1 MEDATILYFLS
12 SAVLFAA
19 FLQLLRSG
27 RKRVNL
33 PPSGPY
39 RLPIIG
45 HLHHIL
51 SSPLPLHQTLARLA
65 SDHGPVLLLRFGSRP
80 VLVVS
85 SPSAA
90 EECLA
95 KNDVVFANRPRLLMG
110 KHLSYNYTN
119 LSSASYGPYWRNLR
133 RFSTLEI
140 FSSARTAAL
149 SSLRAGEVRAML
161 RQLFRSSASG
171 GEQSCS
177 VDMHVK
183 FAELTTNMMM
193 QMIAGRRYYGES
205 GLVGVEEGLRFRRII
220 EEAFYLSGASN
231 PEDYLPVM
239 KWLGINPLKKR
250 MVKLEEE
257 IDELLQDMVD
267 DQRRHYVERQR
278 QGEEKKTL
286 VHVMLSLQEKDP
298 QFYTDVLI
306 KGTILMLITAGTDT
320 SAGTMEWVLSLLLN
334 HPEVLKKVRA
344 EMDTHV
350 GHDRLLADSDL
361 PNLPYLHNVIKETLR
376 LFPAGPL
383 LAPHESSTECN
394 VAGYDIPR
402 GTMLLVNV
410 YAIHRDPDVWEDPT
424 SFRPERFEGD
434 GAESKGFKH
443 IPFGFGRR
451 GCPGELVGTRI
462 MGLALGSLIQCFEWE
477 RVGSEEVD
485 LAERKGLVLPK
496 AVPLVA
502 MYKPRKVMM
511 ELLSR
516 L

>member
-1 MEDATILYFLS
+1 
-12 SAVLFAA
+12 
-19 FLQLLRSG
+19 
-27 RKRVNL
+27 
-33 PPSGPY
+33 
-39 RLPIIG
+39 
-45 HLHHIL
+45 
-51 SSPLPLHQTLARLA
+51 
-65 SDHGPVLLLRFGSRP
+65 
-80 VLVVS
+80 
-85 SPSAA
+85 
-90 EECLA
+90 
-95 KNDVVFANRPRLLMG
+95 
-110 KHLSYNYTN
+110 
-119 LSSASYGPYWRNLR
+119 
-133 RFSTLEI
+133 
-140 FSSARTAAL
+140 
-149 SSLRAGEVRAML
+149 
-161 RQLFRSSASG
+161 
-171 GEQSCS
+171 
-177 VDMHVK
+177 
-183 FAELTTNMMM
+183 
-193 QMIAGRRYYGES
+193 
-205 GLVGVEEGLRFRRII
+205 
-220 EEAFYLSGASN
+220 
-231 PEDYLPVM
+231 
-239 KWLGINPLKKR
+239 
-250 MVKLEEE
+250 
-257 IDELLQDMVD
+257 
-267 DQRRHYVERQR
+267 
-278 QGEEKKTL
+278 
-286 VHVMLSLQEKDP
+286 
-298 QFYTDVLI
+298 
-306 KGTILMLITAGTDT
+306 MLITAGTDT